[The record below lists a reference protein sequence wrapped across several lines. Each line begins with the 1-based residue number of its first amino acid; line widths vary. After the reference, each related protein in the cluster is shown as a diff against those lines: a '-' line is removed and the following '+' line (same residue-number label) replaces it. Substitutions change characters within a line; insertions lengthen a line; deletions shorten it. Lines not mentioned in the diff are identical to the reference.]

1 MSALAATAL
10 STATAPAAL
19 STTAAPDALT
29 AVPPGVVLLVVAVL
43 VALLPRRAGHALGVT
58 AAVATLA
65 WVWTIPTG
73 AHLQTEFLGFEAVL
87 FNVDE
92 FSRLMGLIF
101 ALIAAVAV
109 LYSYASEAESLQTA
123 FALSYVA
130 TSFGAVFA
138 GDWLTLLFFWELM
151 AVTSTLLVWHYRGK
165 AVRAGYR
172 YALFHGIGGTLLM
185 AAILQT
191 YVVKGTFLF
200 ATVPG
205 GPEMEGI
212 AAGLPAALAAIGI
225 GVNVGFIGLH
235 TWLPDTYPRPHI
247 AASVFLCVFT
257 TKTGVYGMYR
267 AFPDGN
273 VAIAYMGGGMAVFG
287 ATYALFQNDMRRLL
301 SYHIQSQ
308 VGYMIAGVGIG
319 TTLAQAGA
327 FAHVFNHILYKG
339 LLFMT
344 AGVVIYRTGEENLK
358 KLGGLARK
366 MPITAGAFTV
376 AALSIAGFPGFN
388 GFVSKGIVLAGSHYD
403 FAAGPVG
410 VGGRTTLEWLLL
422 IGGVGTFMSFIKFGY
437 YAFFHGSYE
446 GSVLDAN
453 RGQSVAMIAVAT
465 LCVFYGVAD
474 GALFAILPF
483 DVTSEAVV
491 SHVYVTYTVDHVIEG
506 LALAAA
512 GLIGFRLTKKPLSK
526 LGRVADIDSIYSPA
540 VFYGGRGIIVT
551 VTEGYAA
558 VDRAV
563 MGTIAGAKAVG
574 NNPQATL
581 RRVGVGSDDQ
591 PIQLRS
597 GIARGV
603 FVLLAAVSLAVAI
616 LLVA

>member
-1 MSALAATAL
+1 MSTAL
-10 STATAPAAL
+10 SASAIALATP
-19 STTAAPDALT
+19 SVLT
-29 AVPPGVVLLVVAVL
+29 AVPPAVVLLAVAIA
-43 VALLPRRAGHALGVT
+43 VALLSRRVGHALGV
-58 AAVATLA
+58 AASALALA
-65 WVWTIPTG
+65 WVWTVPAG

-87 FNVDE
+87 FNVDD

-101 ALIAAVAV
+101 ALIGVVAV
-109 LYSYASEAESLQTA
+109 LYSYASEAETTQTG

-151 AVTSTLLVWHYRGK
+151 AVTSTLLVWHHRGK

-172 YALFHGIGGTLLM
+172 YAIFHGIGGTLLM

-191 YVVKGTFLF
+191 YVTKGTFLF
-200 ATVPG
+200 ASVPG
-205 GPEMEGI
+205 GPEVAGI
-212 AAGLPAALAAIGI
+212 AAGLPAALAAVGI

-267 AFPDGN
+267 AFPEGN
-273 VAIAYMGGGMAVFG
+273 LAIAYMGGAMAVFG
-287 ATYALFQNDMRRLL
+287 ASYALFQNDMRRLL

-358 KLGGLARK
+358 KLGGLARE

-376 AALSIAGFPGFN
+376 AALSIAGFPLFN
-388 GFVSKGIVLAGSHYD
+388 GFVSKGIVIAGSHYD
-403 FAAGPVG
+403 FVAGPVG

-422 IGGVGTFMSFIKFGY
+422 LGGVGTFMSFIKFGY
-437 YAFFHGSYE
+437 YAFFHGSRDE
-446 GSVLDAN
+446 PVADAN
-453 RGQSVAMIAVAT
+453 AGQRVAMLSVAA
-465 LCVFYGVAD
+465 LCVAYGIFD
-474 GALFAILPF
+474 GALFALLPF
-483 DVTSEAVV
+483 DVTDEAVV
-491 SHVYVTYTVDHVIEG
+491 SHVYTTYTVDHIVEG

-512 GLIGFRLTKKPLSK
+512 GLIGFRLTKGPLSR
-526 LGRVADIDSIYSPA
+526 LGRVPDVDALYNPA
-540 VFYGGRGIIVT
+540 TFYGGRGLVVG
-551 VTEGYAA
+551 VTELWAA

-563 MGTIAGAKAVG
+563 MGTVATAKTLGAA
-574 NNPQATL
+574 PQAAL
-581 RRVGVGSDDQ
+581 QRLGVGSEAD
-591 PIQLRS
+591 PVALRS
-597 GIARGV
+597 GIGRSVSVLTGLVVVALLLL
-603 FVLLAAVSLAVAI
+603 LLA
-616 LLVA
+616 